1 MTCLRCQHQ
10 TCKRFGYF
18 GKRRIQRW
26 RCTSCRSTFCE
37 PHTKLTRATMTSQ
50 PETAARAIQCLLE
63 GCSIRSTERLT
74 GLNRNTIMSLLVQAG
89 ERSAKVMDEWMRQ
102 LPCTRIQSDE
112 LWTFLMK
119 KQKNVRKTDP
129 SDFGD
134 QWVFVALDADTKLVP
149 SFVVGKRSSANTQ
162 AFMLDLRRRIAD
174 HRIQLTTD
182 AYIFYRKAV
191 EAAFGGDADFAQLT
205 KLFGD
210 YGQHDGP
217 DARYSPPRITEVISK
232 VRSGNPDPRHISTS
246 FVERQNL
253 TMRMQIARFTR
264 LTLAF
269 SRKLEHLKAAVTLY
283 FAHYN
288 FCRVHRSLRVTPA
301 MEAGLT
307 DHVWSLSEL
316 LNLEQHAI

>member
-1 MTCLRCQHQ
+1 MN
-10 TCKRFGYF
+10 F
-18 GKRRIQRW
+18 
-26 RCTSCRSTFCE
+26 
-37 PHTKLTRATMTSQ
+37 
-50 PETAARAIQCLLE
+50 
-63 GCSIRSTERLT
+63 
-74 GLNRNTIMSLLVQAG
+74 
-89 ERSAKVMDEWMRQ
+89 
-102 LPCTRIQSDE
+102 
-112 LWTFLMK
+112 WTFLMK
-119 KQKNVRKTDP
+119 KQKNVRKDDP
-129 SDFGD
+129 DEFGN
-134 QWVFVALDADTKLVP
+134 QWVFVALDADTKLIP
-149 SFVVGKRSSANTQ
+149 SFVIGKRTSANTQ
-162 AFMLDLRRRIAD
+162 AFIADLRSRISD

-182 AYIFYRKAV
+182 AYIFYQKTV

-210 YGQHDGP
+210 FGQDEG
-217 DARYSPPRITEVISK
+217 RYSPPRITEVISK

-269 SRKLEHLKAAVTLY
+269 SRKLENLKAAVTLY

-316 LNLEQHAI
+316 LGIPCHAI

>member
-1 MTCLRCQHQ
+1 M
-10 TCKRFGYF
+10 
-18 GKRRIQRW
+18 I
-26 RCTSCRSTFCE
+26 
-37 PHTKLTRATMTSQ
+37 SQ
-50 PETAARAIQCLLE
+50 PDLAARAIQCLLE
-63 GCSIRSTERLT
+63 GCSIRSTERLM
-74 GLNRNTIMSLLVQAG
+74 GLNRNTIMALLVQAG
-89 ERSAKVMDEWMRQ
+89 ERAAKLMDKRMRQ
-102 LPCTRIQSDE
+102 LPCRRIQSDE

-119 KQKNVRKTDP
+119 KAKNVRKDDP
-129 SDFGD
+129 ADFGD
-134 QWVFVALDADTKLVP
+134 QWVYVALDPDTKLVP
-149 SFVVGKRSSANTQ
+149 SFVIGKRCSENTQ
-162 AFMLDLRRRIAD
+162 AFMRDLRSRIAD

-182 AYIFYRKAV
+182 AYIFYQKAV

-253 TMRMQIARFTR
+253 SMRLSIARFTR

-269 SRKLEHLKAAVTLY
+269 SRKLEHLKVAVTLY

-301 MEAGLT
+301 MQAGIT
-307 DHVWSLSEL
+307 DHVWSLCEL
-316 LNLEQHAI
+316 LQIPCHAI